1 MSRKIILLTE
11 GLTNP
16 HQGKTARNLI
26 YYKTEEVLAIFDRTQ
41 QGKCSGELLDVGS
54 IPVTGNLGNFP
65 DANTLLIGV
74 ATPGGK
80 IPLSYKE
87 IILEAICRKMNIIN
101 GLHEFLSDDPDIQS
115 AAIQNNVKLI
125 DIRLNQ
131 EKEVVQ
137 RKGINDNCLRI
148 LTVGNDCSLG
158 KMIVSLELNN
168 ALIKA
173 GYDAK
178 FCATGQTGI
187 LIEGDGVPID
197 AVVGDFINGSA
208 ERLVLKNQH
217 HEILNIEGQGSLVHP
232 RYSSVTLGL
241 LHGCMPHGLIM
252 CYEMGREHIHGMD
265 NIKIPPLKEVIKL
278 YEVMANLMHPCKI
291 IGIAIN
297 SRKYTS
303 AEADYERARIKE
315 QFSLPTCDVMRHGC
329 DELAEAV
336 ISLKESVIPNWS
348 KQGGDYTLNSF

>member
-1 MSRKIILLTE
+1 MSRRIIILTE
-11 GLTNP
+11 GLSNP

-26 YYKTEEVLAIFDRTQ
+26 YYKPEEVLAVFDRTQ
-41 QGKCSGELLDVGS
+41 PGKCSGELLGVGS
-54 IPVTGNLGNFP
+54 VPVTGSLANFP

-87 IILEAICRKMNIIN
+87 IILEAICRKMNVIN
-101 GLHEFLSDDPDIQS
+101 GLHEFLTDDPDIRS

-137 RKGINDNCLRI
+137 RKGINPNCLRI
-148 LTVGNDCSLG
+148 HTVGNDCSLG
-158 KMIVSLELNN
+158 KMIVGLELNN

-197 AVVGDFINGSA
+197 AVVGDFINGAA

-252 CYEMGREHIHGMD
+252 CYEMGREYIHGMD
-265 NIKIPPLKEVIKL
+265 NIKIPPLEEVINL
-278 YEVMANLMHPCKI
+278 YEVMANLMHPCKV

-297 SRKYTS
+297 SRKFTT

-315 QFSLPTCDVMRHGC
+315 QFSLPACDVIRHGC
-329 DELAEAV
+329 DDLVDAV
-336 ISLKESVIPNWS
+336 IRLKETSTPVF
-348 KQGGDYTLNSF
+348 KTF